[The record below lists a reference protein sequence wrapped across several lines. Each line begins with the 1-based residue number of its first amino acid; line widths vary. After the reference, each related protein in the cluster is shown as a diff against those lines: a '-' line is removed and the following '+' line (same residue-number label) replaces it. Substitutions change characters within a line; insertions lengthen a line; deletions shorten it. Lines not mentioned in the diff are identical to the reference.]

1 MKKLIIFIFLLIAF
15 AYSFFLTSWA
25 GSYIM
30 IDENW
35 KNHIVFTPEK
45 ATEPQQIY
53 EIDKFIYAFKTDP
66 LLSMVCVLSFLTLIG
81 FIVFWISKK
90 FRQNKSIVN

>member
-1 MKKLIIFIFLLIAF
+1 MKKIIIFIFLLLAF
-15 AYSFFLTSWA
+15 VYSFFLTSWS

-30 IDENW
+30 IEEDW

-45 ATEPQQIY
+45 VTEPQQIY
-53 EIDKFIYAFKTDP
+53 EIDKFVYAFKIDP

-90 FRQNKSIVN
+90 FHHKTKVY